1 MATPF
6 ARHAAA
12 AALVG
17 LVVGVGWVPVGQG
30 QAQPRA
36 PSSGITV
43 FEHINYRGAV
53 VTFTRDTSDLRPS
66 RMNGRISSFITAPN
80 EVWEVCTGRNFTGR
94 CQTFSGREPDLTRR
108 NLNDM
113 IESLR
118 RVRGG
123 RGGSQPP
130 PSSPRL
136 ELFAGKDFSGQ
147 RVVLTGPAP
156 DFTNRNVRF
165 NDRAMSIRMPAG
177 QSWEICVNIN
187 YDDCRVVTESMPDL
201 GVIGFNR
208 VVSSARPRVTG
219 RGR

>member
-1 MATPF
+1 MATPP
-6 ARHAAA
+6 ARAAA

-17 LVVGVGWVPVGQG
+17 LLVGVVWAPVGQG
-30 QAQPRA
+30 QAGPRA
-36 PSSGITV
+36 PSTGITV

-53 VTFTRDTSDLRPS
+53 VTFTRDTPDLRPS
-66 RMNGRISSFITAPN
+66 RMNGRISSFVIANN
-80 EVWEVCTGRNFTGR
+80 ETWEVCEGRNYTGR
-94 CQTFSGREPDLTRR
+94 CTTFTGREPDLTRR
-108 NLNDM
+108 NLNDR

-118 RVRGG
+118 RARSG

-130 PSSPRL
+130 PTTAWRL

-147 RVVLTGPAP
+147 RVVLTGPTP
-156 DFTNRNVRF
+156 DFSHRSVRF
-165 NDRAMSIRMPAG
+165 NDRAMSVRMPRG
-177 QSWEICVNIN
+177 QSWEICVNAN
-187 YDDCRVVTESMPDL
+187 YDDCRVITESMPDL